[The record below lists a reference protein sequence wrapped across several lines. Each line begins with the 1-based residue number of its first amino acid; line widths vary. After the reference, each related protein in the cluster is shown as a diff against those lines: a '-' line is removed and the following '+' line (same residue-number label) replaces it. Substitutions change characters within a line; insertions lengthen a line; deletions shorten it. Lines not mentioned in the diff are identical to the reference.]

1 MTYTEQAQKM
11 RPLIIEAAK
20 SLDDDTAYDVP
31 YMFEEWSPDGVAY
44 AVSDRI
50 RFGESLYKCVQA
62 HTSQAGWEP
71 PLVPALFTKVPP
83 PGEIPIWV
91 QPTGAQDAYMKGDK
105 VKHIDKI
112 WESLVDNNV
121 WEPGAVGTESL
132 WTEVV

>member
-1 MTYTEQAQKM
+1 MTYTEQAELM
-11 RPLIIEAAK
+11 RPLMVQAAQEF
-20 SLDDDTAYDVP
+20 DDDTAYSVP
-31 YMFEEWSPDGVAY
+31 YMFDAWVTDKLYNTG
-44 AVSDRI
+44 DRA
-50 RFGESLYKCVQA
+50 RFGDDLYKCVQV

-71 PLVPALFTKVPP
+71 PLVPALWTKVPP

-91 QPTGAQDAYMKGDK
+91 QPTGAQDAYMKGDRA
-105 VKHIDKI
+105 KHIEKI